1 MLRFDSL
8 GDVWASSKNQV
19 LTLEFYFLYFAG
31 MKKEN
36 CRGLVISKK
45 YLELHHPR
53 EYWKLNELLGTDW
66 YIYQYYTIYCLVV
79 WECET
84 SFISL
89 KFDLDKII
97 DGIGFWLLLA
107 KHWK

>member
-1 MLRFDSL
+1 ML
-8 GDVWASSKNQV
+8 WAFI
-19 LTLEFYFLYFAG
+19 FYTFID
-31 MKKEN
+31 MKKW
-36 CRGLVISKK
+36 RGLVISKEWLK
-45 YLELHHPR
+45 EHYPK

-66 YIYQYYTIYCLVV
+66 YIYQYYTIYYLVV

-89 KFDLDKII
+89 KLDLDSII
-97 DGIGFWLLLA
+97 DGIWFGILLA

>member
-1 MLRFDSL
+1 M
-8 GDVWASSKNQV
+8 N
-19 LTLEFYFLYFAG
+19 FYFLYFYD
-31 MKKEN
+31 MEQKDCK
-36 CRGLVISKK
+36 GLVISKG
-45 YLELHHPR
+45 YLEKHYPQ

-89 KFDLDKII
+89 RFDLDKII
-97 DGIGFWLLLA
+97 DGIGFGLLLA